1 MTQTITWVIWVA
13 AIAVA
18 MYAAFIRRNNWVI
31 LAMMAVLVAAS
42 VYWIVP
48 PSTKTKLG
56 LDLQGGLQVV
66 YTAKTATGEQPTSKQ
81 LDQTVTIL
89 DKRVNSLGVTESQI
103 QRQGTDQIS
112 VALPGIT
119 DVQEAL
125 DKIGKTAQL
134 RVLQGR
140 RHLAAG
146 RTGRE
151 QGGGSQGA
159 QAPGRQAPRDRRAV
173 RRRAPPTSTPW

>member
-1 MTQTITWVIWVA
+1 
-13 AIAVA
+13 
-18 MYAAFIRRNNWVI
+18 
-31 LAMMAVLVAAS
+31 MMAVLVGVS
-42 VYWIVP
+42 VYWIIP
-48 PSTKTKLG
+48 PGVKTRLG

-119 DVQEAL
+119 NVQEAL

-134 RVLQGR
+134 QFFKDDAASRPVGPVESKAGGAQGA
-140 RHLAAG
+140 HAP
-146 RTGRE
+146 GRE
-151 QGGGSQGA
+151 QGGDRALSA
-159 QAPGRQAPRDRRAV
+159 RRA
-173 RRRAPPTSTPW
+173 RPTSTPW